1 MDLSIT
7 RRKAWCTCPKGHA
20 FLVQYLVAVNIDD
33 EPKNLE
39 ALVEGGTQ
47 LVRCPSCGAVW
58 PLAEPIVVDNP
69 SRKRLAVFVPELL
82 AHRCLEIRA
91 DIAGKIASGDPGE
104 IPVYFAQFQIIVGVN
119 ALEMWLGEGGEDND
133 EADPRPSVI
142 SLVPRIH
149 EAFADL
155 DEPERLSSTSIPPVE
170 PGSYDA
176 TQQDRP
182 SDDDW
187 LQDDRITAAPRS
199 GRKSALKE
207 SSDSGNTEDVDFVDM
222 MSLADDDD
230 NDEDIDGG

>member
-1 MDLSIT
+1 MDLSTT
-7 RRKAWCTCPKGHA
+7 RRKAWCTCPRGHA
-20 FLVQYLVAVNIDD
+20 FLVQYLVAVDIDD
-33 EPKNLE
+33 APKNLE

-69 SRKRLAVFVPELL
+69 RRERLVVFVPELL

-104 IPVYFAQFQIIVGVN
+104 IPGYFAQFQIVVGVN
-119 ALEMWLGEGGEDND
+119 ALETWLGEGSKDND
-133 EADPRPSVI
+133 EADHGPSVM

-155 DEPERLSSTSIPPVE
+155 NEPERVSSTSIPPAE

-176 TQQDRP
+176 AGNDRP
-182 SDDDW
+182 SGDDW
-187 LQDDRITAAPRS
+187 LQDDKIAAAPRG
-199 GRKSALKE
+199 GRKETFKE
-207 SSDSGNTEDVDFVDM
+207 STGSGNTEDVDFVDM
-222 MSLADDDD
+222 MSLGDDDD
-230 NDEDIDGG
+230 LDEDVDGG